1 MELSEEEYNEA
12 TLEHYG
18 IKRKSGRYPW
28 GSGGSE
34 TTRSQTFLDMVEN
47 LRKNEGMTETQIA
60 KSFNMTTSEL
70 RSTRTIALAAQRQ
83 GRISQAQRLA
93 DKGMSNVAIGER
105 MGLPESTVRNLLAPG
120 RKEKVDILQ
129 TTANM
134 LEDAVARDKY
144 IDVGAGV
151 EHHIG
156 VNATKLKAAVALL
169 EAQGY
174 KKYYVK
180 VEQLGTGQQTT
191 IKILA
196 APGTEYKEVY
206 ANRANIK
213 QVTQFSED
221 GGRSFLGLKPPI
233 AVDPRRVGVRYAKDG
248 GTDADGVIYVRPG
261 VADLSLGKANY
272 AQVRIKVGDSHYLK
286 GMAMYRDDLPAGTDL
301 LFNTNKDSTGN
312 KLDAMKKLKDD
323 PDNPF
328 GAVVRQLIDP
338 KSGRNTSAMNI
349 VNEEGD
355 WEDWSKNLP
364 SQMLSKQKKELAQ
377 SQLKMTYEAKRK
389 EFEEIMSLT
398 NPTVRR
404 RLLESFADDADASA
418 VHLKAAALPRQA
430 SHVILPVNT
439 LKATEIYAPN
449 YNNGERVALVRFP
462 HGGKFE
468 IPELTVNNRHPD
480 AKRLLGN
487 ARDAVGIHSKVAERL
502 SGADFDGDTVLV
514 IPNNDRKVRSE
525 PALEGLKGFDPQ
537 SAYKGYDGMRV
548 MTARDKA
555 FEMGDVS
562 NLITDMTIKG
572 ATPDELARAVRHSMV
587 VIDAEKHKL
596 NYRQSAIDNGILA
609 LKAKYQQKENGRP
622 GGAST
627 LISRAGSSIRL
638 PERKARSAG
647 AGGSV
652 DKTTGKKVYEE
663 TGTTYLD
670 KDGKTVVR
678 KFESKKLAET
688 DDAHTLS
695 SGTPIEKIY
704 ADHSNSLKS
713 LALEAR
719 KAAVNTKAIPYSP
732 SAKTAYSKEVASLD
746 AKLALA
752 QRNAPLERQA
762 QVLANAV
769 YAQKKA
775 ANPDM
780 EKQELKRLKS
790 QALTE
795 MRIRTGA
802 RKNRIE
808 ITEAEWEA
816 IQAGAISTN
825 KLDQILSN
833 ADLDKVKE
841 IATPRTKQVVTP
853 AKLSRARIML
863 ESGYTQAEVANAL
876 GVALSTLKASLTA

>member
-1 MELSEEEYNEA
+1 MRLSEEQYNENFV
-12 TLEHYG
+12 EHYG
-18 IKRKSGRYPW
+18 IKRQSGRYPW

-34 TTRSQTFLDMVEN
+34 NSRSQSFLDITEDM
-47 LRKNEGMTETQIA
+47 RKNKGMTELEIA
-60 KSFNMTTSEL
+60 KGFKMTLSDL
-70 RSTRTIALAAQRQ
+70 RSTRTIAVAAQRQ
-83 GRISQAQRLA
+83 AKISMAQRLA

-105 MGLPESTVRNLLAPG
+105 MGIPESTVRNLLAPG
-120 RKEKVDILQ
+120 RKDKVDLLQ

-134 LEDAVARDKY
+134 LEEAVARDKY
-144 IDVGAGV
+144 IDIGAGV

-156 VNATKLKAAVALL
+156 VSSTKLKAAVSLL

-196 APGTEYKEVY
+196 KPDTPYKEVY

-213 QVTQFSED
+213 QITQFSED
-221 GGRSFLGLKPPI
+221 GGRSFLGLQPPI
-233 AVDPRRVGVRYAKDG
+233 SVSPRRVGVRYAKDG

-261 VADLSLGKANY
+261 VADLSLGKASY
-272 AQVRIKVGDSHYLK
+272 AQVRVKVGDGHYLK
-286 GMAMYRDDLPAGTDL
+286 GMAMYKDDLPAGTDL

-338 KSGRNTSAMNI
+338 KTKKNTSAMNI

-355 WEDWSKNLP
+355 WEDWSRNLSP
-364 SQMLSKQKKELAQ
+364 QLLSKQKKELAQ
-377 SQLKMTYEAKRK
+377 SQLKMAYDTKKK
-389 EFEEIMSLT
+389 EFDEIMALS

-430 SHVILPVNT
+430 SHVILPINT
-439 LKATEIYAPN
+439 LKETEIYAPN

-468 IPELTVNNRHPD
+468 IPELTVNNNHPD
-480 AKRLLGN
+480 GRRLLGN

-502 SGADFDGDTVLV
+502 SGADFDGDAVLV
-514 IPNNDRKVRSE
+514 IPNNDRKIRSE

-537 SAYKGYDGMRV
+537 SEYKGYEGMRV

-572 ATPDELARAVRHSMV
+572 ATKDELARAVRHSMV

-596 NYRQSAIDNGILA
+596 NYRLSAIKNGISS
-609 LKAKYQQKENGRP
+609 LKTKYQAKPNGRP

-627 LISRAGSSIRL
+627 LISRAGSTVRVA
-638 PERKARSAG
+638 ERKARPAG
-647 AGGSV
+647 EGGGV
-652 DKTTGKKVYEE
+652 DKATGKKAFVE
-663 TGTTYLD
+663 TGTTYPD
-670 KDGKTVVR
+670 KDGNIVVR
-678 KFESKKLAET
+678 KVESKKLAET

-695 SGTPIEKIY
+695 SGTPMEKIY
-704 ADHSNSLKS
+704 ADHSNDLK
-713 LALEAR
+713 ALSNEAR
-719 KAAVNTKAIPYSP
+719 RVAINTNANPYSP
-732 SAKTAYSKEVASLD
+732 SAKVAHAAEVASLD
-746 AKLALA
+746 AKLARA

-775 ANPDM
+775 AYPDM
-780 EKQELKRLKS
+780 EKSELKRLKS

-795 MRIRTGA
+795 MRLRTGA
-802 RKNRIE
+802 HKDRIE
-808 ITEAEWEA
+808 ITQAEWNA

-825 KLDQILSN
+825 KLNQILSN
-833 ADLDKVKE
+833 ADMDKVKE
-841 IATPRTKQVVTP
+841 IATPRVKQAITP

-863 ESGYTQAEVANAL
+863 ESGYTQAEVAGAL
-876 GVALSTLKASLTA
+876 GVALSTLKAGLSE